1 MRLKLLKK
9 NLNLHFNRLEKCIT
23 NIELKDDTTRHG
35 RERTQNT
42 RACRKGT
49 FCLSRGRLL
58 SQGDT
63 ISCHAIHTLFPI
75 KIYIKLIYSVLPH
88 HLPPS
93 LPPSLKAAKSLRRR
107 VEKTKQKL
115 SGMNVDEEFQE
126 HRDNFEQ
133 QQVLVIVVF
142 FLFFFI
148 TVVVREVVL
157 VTIEAE
163 MGSG

>member
-1 MRLKLLKK
+1 
-9 NLNLHFNRLEKCIT
+9 
-23 NIELKDDTTRHG
+23 
-35 RERTQNT
+35 
-42 RACRKGT
+42 
-49 FCLSRGRLL
+49 
-58 SQGDT
+58 
-63 ISCHAIHTLFPI
+63 
-75 KIYIKLIYSVLPH
+75 
-88 HLPPS
+88 
-93 LPPSLKAAKSLRRR
+93 
-107 VEKTKQKL
+107 
-115 SGMNVDEEFQE
+115 MNVDEEFQE